1 MSSSTG
7 TQCVRHYVTK
17 RAMRREAGTMK
28 RTEEC
33 EIHNKGTKKSIT
45 KARDG
50 RQNDRNKYGREE
62 QRNK

>member
-1 MSSSTG
+1 
-7 TQCVRHYVTK
+7 
-17 RAMRREAGTMK
+17 MRREAGTMK